1 MRNPA
6 VDLNLSPLRAQRAH
20 RAQGPS
26 VLSRLHWPRIIGFTM
41 ALSLWPAIIY
51 TVSRFV

>member
-6 VDLNLSPLRAQRAH
+6 VDLNLSPARAQKAS
-20 RAQGPS
+20 RAQSPS
-26 VLSRLHWPRIIGFTM
+26 VLGRLHWPRIIGFTM

-51 TVSRFV
+51 AISRFF